1 MSPIALRIFNFPPLF
16 TNVDV
21 REYLHLFGLEIKHLY
36 KRRAAVCA
44 LVYVSTEAAA
54 RLVIARLHQLLII
67 SHRLKVEYSEVA
79 MNDAEPDDAGE
90 ISVTAKRKTADSILQ
105 KSSFRG
111 YEGFPPPCLMY
122 RYPKASSG
130 TLNKISRELST
141 NVAFYYQVLHL
152 MNKMNLTPPFE
163 TLKGSS
169 ENLQTLNLASHSLHS
184 ASDDESELESD
195 TENISLKRLKPATS
209 ISLPRTMKVVNY
221 DCPTEPLVCVK
232 QQKVS
237 KLEIHLSGTSVVSSR
252 TPNSE
257 ETLKITSGNCAPHSE
272 SAPVTD
278 GPRSLDDILQN
289 RIPDEQRALLNVFQN
304 YTPGEPSDK
313 LYIKNLSKHVTE
325 QDLKKIF
332 DLFFEQDVL
341 RVVDVKLMKTG
352 RMKGQAFVSFVS
364 VSADKADE
372 LKKIVANV
380 LSVTNG
386 YILKDKP
393 MVISYAKSS
402 KSQD

>member
-1 MSPIALRIFNFPPLF
+1 
-16 TNVDV
+16 
-21 REYLHLFGLEIKHLY
+21 
-36 KRRAAVCA
+36 
-44 LVYVSTEAAA
+44 
-54 RLVIARLHQLLII
+54 
-67 SHRLKVEYSEVA
+67 
-79 MNDAEPDDAGE
+79 
-90 ISVTAKRKTADSILQ
+90 
-105 KSSFRG
+105 
-111 YEGFPPPCLMY
+111 
-122 RYPKASSG
+122 
-130 TLNKISRELST
+130 
-141 NVAFYYQVLHL
+141 

-163 TLKGSS
+163 LQKGSS

-237 KLEIHLSGTSVVSSR
+237 KLEIHLSGTSVDSSR

-393 MVISYAKSS
+393 MVINLCKKPNKPMQKVVKAKTNSAFFIEYANVWPMVTLFITKKSIRV
-402 KSQD
+402 KQTIKTTLKKIVKILDKFEFQQHACP